1 VVLHVPGRDELAG
14 DHRRPEADVEAAW
27 DAGRCAL
34 QDARPGPRG
43 EREDGV
49 HGRCGAG
56 VPLIFGGHGAMAGA
70 SVYVPELSACVLP
83 WRENGGGRGPDRRSR

>member
-1 VVLHVPGRDELAG
+1 MAGDRWEHVPCVPGRDELAAV

-27 DAGRCAL
+27 DAGRRAL

-49 HGRCGAG
+49 HGWSGAG
-56 VPLIFGGHGAMAGA
+56 VPLILGGRGAMAGA
-70 SVYVPELSACVLP
+70 SVYVP
-83 WRENGGGRGPDRRSR
+83 